1 MHRIGK
7 AAALAAGA
15 LVFATAAIAQEN
27 GPPPGPPPQGQAQGQ
42 RPPGP
47 PRRAPQPYKPSPAV
61 YASFAGR
68 NANFTG
74 VIDPN
79 SGQMCY
85 LLNAA
90 GIDGA
95 TSAKIVSGTPDKP
108 GAVAVNL
115 QPPTE
120 GTSGTCYSVGADTA
134 KALLDH
140 PERYYLE
147 VDNGTYPTG
156 AAVAMLHAETYG

>member
-1 MHRIGK
+1 MPTMLK
-7 AAALAAGA
+7 SAAALGA
-15 LVFATAAIAQEN
+15 VAFATAAIAQN
-27 GPPPGPPPQGQAQGQ
+27 APPPSPPANAQPA
-42 RPPGP
+42 PPRQGP

-79 SGQMCY
+79 AGQMCY

-90 GIDGA
+90 GINGA

-115 QPPTE
+115 QPPTD
-120 GTSGTCYSVGADTA
+120 GTSGTCYTLGADTA

-147 VDNGTYPTG
+147 VDNDTYPTG